1 MASLYNVK
9 LDNDELAVDDVN
21 IIRRRAGLSGD
32 DFYTFDDLKENE
44 RVLDVVLE
52 ERRLELAF
60 EDYRPLD
67 LFGNIRLVFRAY
79 PESHSRDRFN
89 QVILLSTDSVINFIP
104 EREIIVNPNLEQILK
119 KITNETSNERNFSR
133 ITEDN
138 LDLSD
143 FH

>member
-60 EDYRPLD
+60 EDHRPLD
-67 LFGNIRLVFRAY
+67 FFRNNRPVFRAY

-89 QVILLSTDSVINFIP
+89 QVILLSSDSVINFIP
-104 EREIIVNPNLEQILK
+104 EREIIVNPNLEQ
-119 KITNETSNERNFSR
+119 NP
-133 ITEDN
+133 
-138 LDLSD
+138 
-143 FH
+143 